1 MSKFQLLCF
10 GLLLSLS
17 WSCASRKSAWNSSN
31 SNLAAISAEEAK
43 FVREKAIF
51 LWNQRQNKKD
61 LINSL
66 EEWKKLAASQA
77 RDVDV
82 LIHLARGYYLLADAH
97 ETEKE
102 KKIATWEI
110 GTSWGE
116 QAMAMDLEFKEA
128 MTKGIAP
135 EVAAQHLS
143 SVYTGAIYWT
153 AANLGKW
160 AKNSGISAALKY
172 KNRIKAFIERVE
184 QLSPDFFNSAPA
196 RYWGGFYA
204 VAPSF
209 AGGDMKKSK
218 ASFEKSIA
226 NSPQYLGTK
235 VLMAELYYTKT
246 SEKDAF
252 TKILNEVLAS
262 PDDLAKDLIPENILE
277 KAKATKLLS
286 QVNELF

>member
-17 WSCASRKSAWNSSN
+17 WSCASRKSSFNAN
-31 SNLAAISAEEAK
+31 SNLASISDEEAK

-61 LINSL
+61 LVASL
-66 EEWKKLAASQA
+66 EEWKKLAGSQA
-77 RDVDV
+77 RDLDT
-82 LIHLARGYYLLADAH
+82 LIHLSRGYYLLADAH
-97 ETEKE
+97 ETDKD
-102 KKIATWEI
+102 KKIAIWEI

-116 QAMAMDLEFKEA
+116 QAMAMDLEFKESVA
-128 MTKGIAP
+128 KGTAP

-143 SVYTGAIYWT
+143 NVYTGAIYWT

-160 AKNSGISAALKY
+160 AKNSGITSALKY
-172 KNRIKAFIERVE
+172 KNRIKSFIERVE
-184 QLSPDFFNSAPA
+184 VLSPDFFYSAPA

-204 VAPSF
+204 VATAF

-218 ASFEKSIA
+218 ASFEKSIKNA
-226 NSPQYLGTK
+226 PMYLGTK

-246 SEKDAF
+246 AEKEAF
-252 TKILNEVLAS
+252 AKILNEVLAT
-262 PDDLAKDLIPENILE
+262 PDDVSKDLTPENILE
-277 KAKATKLLS
+277 KAKATRLLS
-286 QVNELF
+286 HINELF

>member
-1 MSKFQLLCF
+1 MSKLQSLCF
-10 GLLLSLS
+10 VLLLSLS
-17 WSCASRKSAWNSSN
+17 WSCASRKSSFSGNSDLKS
-31 SNLAAISAEEAK
+31 ISAEEAK
-43 FVREKAIF
+43 FVREKALF
-51 LWNQRQNKKD
+51 LWNQRHNKKD
-61 LINSL
+61 LIASL
-66 EEWKKLAASQA
+66 EEWKKLAATQA
-77 RDVDV
+77 RDVDTLV
-82 LIHLARGYYLLADAH
+82 HLARGYYLLADAH
-97 ETEKE
+97 ETEKD

-116 QAMAMDLEFKEA
+116 QAMASDSHFKEA
-128 MTKGIAP
+128 VAKGVAP
-135 EVAAQHLS
+135 EVAAQDLS
-143 SVYTGAIYWT
+143 NVYAGAIYWT

-172 KNRIKAFIERVE
+172 KNRIKAYIERVE
-184 QLSPDFFNSAPA
+184 QLSADYFHSAPA

-218 ASFEKSIA
+218 ASFEKSMT
-226 NSPQYLGTK
+226 NSPNYLGTK

-252 TKILNEVLAS
+252 VKILNEVLNT
-262 PDDLAKDLIPENILE
+262 PDDISKELMSENMLEKE
-277 KAKATKLLS
+277 KAKRLLS

>member
-1 MSKFQLLCF
+1 MNKFQLLCF
-10 GLLLSLS
+10 TLLLTLLS
-17 WSCASRKSAWNSSN
+17 SCASRKSAFNANSDLKS
-31 SNLAAISAEEAK
+31 ISTEEAK
-43 FVREKAIF
+43 FVREKALF
-51 LWNQRQNKKD
+51 LWNQRHNRKD
-61 LINSL
+61 LEASL

-77 RDVDV
+77 RDVDT
-82 LIHLARGYYLLADAH
+82 LIYLARGYYLLADAH
-97 ETEKE
+97 ETEKA

-116 QAMAMDLEFKEA
+116 QAMAADLNFKA
-128 MTKGIAP
+128 AVAKGATP
-135 EVAAQHLS
+135 EEAAQNLS
-143 SVYTGAIYWT
+143 NVYTGAIYWT

-184 QLSPDFFNSAPA
+184 QLSPDFFHSAPS

-218 ASFEKSIA
+218 ASFEKSIN
-226 NSPQYLGTK
+226 NSPNYLGTK

-252 TKILNEVLAS
+252 AKILNEVLAT
-262 PDDLAKDLIPENILE
+262 PDDISKELMSENILE
-277 KAKATKLLS
+277 KEKAKRLLA
-286 QVNELF
+286 QANELF